1 VGDEEAME
9 PRRGNGVSSKVWV
22 IGILIVLIVILF
34 IQNSQEVHIDFLFA
48 DTQISLFFALLL
60 STVLGFALGWL
71 VARLR
76 RRD

>member
-1 VGDEEAME
+1 ME
-9 PRRGNGVSSKVWV
+9 PRRGDGVSSRVWV
-22 IGILIVLIVILF
+22 IGILAVLLVILF

-60 STVLGFALGWL
+60 SAALGFGLGWL
-71 VARLR
+71 IAKLR